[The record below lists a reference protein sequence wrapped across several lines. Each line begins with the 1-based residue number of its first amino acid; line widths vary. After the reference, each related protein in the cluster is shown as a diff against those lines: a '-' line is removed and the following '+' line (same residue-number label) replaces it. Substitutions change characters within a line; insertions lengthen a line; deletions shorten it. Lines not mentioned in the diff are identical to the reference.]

1 MEGTSPGAADP
12 ASGAADPESESGAA
26 QAGSLP
32 ASSPRNIPESVR
44 EVILSSSP
52 ILDLS
57 QSGLHHLEDILKI
70 PTLQQLHLQRN
81 ALCTIP
87 EDFFRLLPNLTWLD
101 LRHNRVQELPPGIA
115 SLRYL
120 KTLLLERN
128 PIKMLPVELGN
139 VVMLRALNLRHCP
152 LQFPPQLVVQKGVA
166 AILSFLRGCAA
177 ESAARRGPA
186 SPVISPLEK
195 IHLCQ
200 PPHPPLGF
208 PEDRAP
214 SGEGTHPPGL
224 TGTRR
229 KEAVDPH
236 PPVETLDLSELRRS
250 SEPWGPSEED
260 WLSEGEL
267 RRFWALRQEI
277 VEKEQAEVLESQL
290 LAAELP
296 PNLQAVLRAPEEAHP
311 NPRHGSRRKAPSLKD
326 TLPSL
331 VSTHQG
337 LPGAGRLEVRR
348 AEALQELREKQAL
361 MERHRRD
368 RRVLL
373 DWREQA
379 QMMKKRKEEL
389 GRLLPPRWTL
399 MASSIPFA
407 TDLLDREKM
416 PVNPSGKGG
425 QSKEKSL
432 QASNK
437 LSGASVREGPLKEQQ
452 ARHVRQLRAR
462 REAARGVAQDSRT
475 AAGDLETARKLQDE
489 VMKLKSGSTLSR
501 SRPHPAVPKDL
512 PLLPPASQPQSI
524 FSNTK
529 N

>member
-12 ASGAADPESESGAA
+12 ASGAADTESGAA

-44 EVILSSSP
+44 KVIFSSSP

-101 LRHNRVQELPPGIA
+101 LRHNRVQELPRGIG

-139 VVMLRALNLRHCP
+139 VVTLRALNLRHCP

-166 AILSFLRGCAA
+166 AILSFLRDCAVA

-186 SPVISPLEK
+186 SPAISPLEK

-250 SEPWGPSEED
+250 PEPWGPSEED
-260 WLSEGEL
+260 WPSEGEL

-296 PNLQAVLRAPEEAHP
+296 PTLQAVLRAPGAHP
-311 NPRHGSRRKAPSLKD
+311 SPKHVSRKAPSLKD

-331 VSTHQG
+331 ASTHQG
-337 LPGAGRLEVRR
+337 LPGAGWLEER
-348 AEALQELREKQAL
+348 AMALQELREKQAL
-361 MERHRRD
+361 MERHWRD

-379 QMMKKRKEEL
+379 QTMKKRKEEL
-389 GRLLPPRWTL
+389 GRLLPPRRTL
-399 MASSIPFA
+399 MASSIPFT

-437 LSGASVREGPLKEQQ
+437 LSGTSVCEGPLKEQQ
-452 ARHVRQLRAR
+452 AWHVRAR
-462 REAARGVAQDSRT
+462 REAARGAAQDSRT
-475 AAGDLETARKLQDE
+475 SAGDLETARKLQDK
-489 VMKLKSGSTLSR
+489 VTKLKSGPTLSR
-501 SRPHPAVPKDL
+501 SCPHPAVPKGL
-512 PLLPPASQPQSI
+512 PLRPPASQPQNI

-529 N
+529 Y